1 MFMLLSQLAGS
12 TVDGVPFL
20 PIAIVL
26 CAIFFED
33 LTAVFVGVLAADGII
48 SVPSAIISLCAGI
61 ALGDTVLYSIGF
73 FASTHPRFAR
83 YINHKFTVS
92 FRSWLENRYLPI
104 IFSGHFVPGLRFTT
118 YIASGFFRR
127 PLSVFVPSAIA
138 SGLILGTTLFSVSYW
153 FGNVTSEWLG
163 PVRWGIALVFI
174 MAIFFMGRRNL
185 LAYQEKKQIRA

>member
-1 MFMLLSQLAGS
+1 MFIFLSQLAGGA
-12 TVDGVPFL
+12 VDGVLFL

-48 SVPSAIISLCAGI
+48 SVPSAIISLYAGI
-61 ALGDTVLYSIGF
+61 ALGDIVLYSIGF

-83 YINHKFTVS
+83 YINHKFTAS
-92 FRSWLENRYLPI
+92 FRSWLEDRYLPI
-104 IFSGHFVPGLRFTT
+104 IFFGHFVPGLRFTT

-138 SGLILGTTLFSVSYW
+138 SGLILGTALFSVSYW

-174 MAIFFMGRRNL
+174 MAIFFIGRRNL